1 MKKGRN
7 RPETRVADWQVVYAE
22 DRGLTAILP
31 DPVHNSSAQNRENP
45 RNGWISERD
54 ASILPGC
61 FSILLAGVSEVF
73 APLAKDSDRTAADMG
88 EFLTGQGLAA
98 LLTLTSLEL
107 VLGIDNVIFIAILCG
122 RLPERDRDKARKI
135 GLSLAVVSRIMLVLA
150 IGWVMGLR
158 EPLFR
163 LIGRE
168 VTGKDLILILGGLF
182 LIFKAT
188 KEIHHRVQQ
197 SRVDSSVPKKV
208 VSVSAVLAQ
217 ILLIDVVFSIDSVIT
232 AVGMTEDLP
241 RPIPIMIAAILL
253 SVGGMLLFSR
263 AIVLFIERN
272 PTFKVLA
279 LAFLMLIGVLL
290 VGDGFGHHIPKG
302 YVYFAMAFSFAV
314 EMLQLWMLREPDR
327 PSGTTQY

>member
-7 RPETRVADWQVVYAE
+7 RPETRISDWQVVYAE
-22 DRGLTAILP
+22 DRGLTANLP

-45 RNGWISERD
+45 RTGWISERD
-54 ASILPGC
+54 ASILRGC

-253 SVGGMLLFSR
+253 SVGGMLMFSR

-290 VGDGFGHHIPKG
+290 VGDGFGHHVPKG
-302 YVYFAMAFSFAV
+302 YVYFAMSFSFAV
-314 EMLQLWMLREPDR
+314 EVLQLWMLREPDR
-327 PSGTTQY
+327 TPGNTQY

>member
-1 MKKGRN
+1 MCRD
-7 RPETRVADWQVVYAE
+7 AVYAD
-22 DRGLTAILP
+22 DRSLTAILC
-31 DPVHNSSAQNRENP
+31 DPVCNSFAQNRENP

-54 ASILPGC
+54 ASILRGC
-61 FSILLAGVSEVF
+61 FSILWYGAAKF
-73 APLAKDSDRTAADMG
+73 AIGSTGSSGRTAADMG
-88 EFLTGQGLAA
+88 EILTGQGMAA

-122 RLPERDRDKARKI
+122 RLPERDRDRARRL
-135 GLSLAVVSRIMLVLA
+135 GLGLAVVSRILLVLA
-150 IGWVMGLR
+150 IGWVMGLK

-168 VTGKDLILILGGLF
+168 VTGKDLILILGGVF

-197 SRVDSSVPKKV
+197 ARVDSSGAKKV
-208 VSVSAVLAQ
+208 VSLASVLFQ

-241 RPIPIMIAAILL
+241 NPIPVMITAILL
-253 SVGGMLLFSR
+253 SVGGMLMFSR

-314 EMLQLWMLREPDR
+314 ELLQMWMLREPER
-327 PSGTTQY
+327 PAGTGQY

>member
-1 MKKGRN
+1 VDFR
-7 RPETRVADWQVVYAE
+7 T
-22 DRGLTAILP
+22 
-31 DPVHNSSAQNRENP
+31 
-45 RNGWISERD
+45 
-54 ASILPGC
+54 GC
-61 FSILLAGVSEVF
+61 IDSAGVFFYSLRWRW
-73 APLAKDSDRTAADMG
+73 AGDDRVNGRFRQDGSNMG
-88 EFLTGQGLAA
+88 EILTGQGMAA

-122 RLPERDRDKARKI
+122 RLPERDRDRARRL
-135 GLSLAVVSRIMLVLA
+135 GLGLAVVSRILLVLA
-150 IGWVMGLR
+150 IGWVMGLK

-168 VTGKDLILILGGLF
+168 VTGKDLILILGGIF

-188 KEIHHRVQQ
+188 KEIHHRVQAA
-197 SRVDSSVPKKV
+197 RVDSAAAKKV
-208 VSVSAVLAQ
+208 VSLTAVLVQ

-241 RPIPIMIAAILL
+241 NPIPVMITAILL
-253 SVGGMLLFSR
+253 SVGGMLMFSR

-314 EMLQLWMLREPDR
+314 ELLQMWMLREPER
-327 PSGTTQY
+327 PAGTGQY

>member
-1 MKKGRN
+1 MHRFCGGVFLFSGTVLGKF
-7 RPETRVADWQVVYAE
+7 
-22 DRGLTAILP
+22 AIGSTG
-31 DPVHNSSAQNRENP
+31 SS
-45 RNGWISERD
+45 G
-54 ASILPGC
+54 
-61 FSILLAGVSEVF
+61 
-73 APLAKDSDRTAADMG
+73 RTAADMG
-88 EFLTGQGLAA
+88 EILTGQGMAA

-122 RLPERDRDKARKI
+122 RLPERDRDRARRL
-135 GLSLAVVSRIMLVLA
+135 GLGLAVVSRILLVLA
-150 IGWVMGLR
+150 IGWVMGLK

-168 VTGKDLILILGGLF
+168 VTGKDLILILGGVF

-197 SRVDSSVPKKV
+197 ARVDSAGAKKV
-208 VSVSAVLAQ
+208 VSLASVLFQ

-241 RPIPIMIAAILL
+241 NPIPVMITAILL
-253 SVGGMLLFSR
+253 SVGGMLMFSR

-314 EMLQLWMLREPDR
+314 ELLQMWMLREPER
-327 PSGTTQY
+327 PAGTGQY

>member
-1 MKKGRN
+1 M
-7 RPETRVADWQVVYAE
+7 
-22 DRGLTAILP
+22 
-31 DPVHNSSAQNRENP
+31 
-45 RNGWISERD
+45 
-54 ASILPGC
+54 
-61 FSILLAGVSEVF
+61 
-73 APLAKDSDRTAADMG
+73 
-88 EFLTGQGLAA
+88 
-98 LLTLTSLEL
+98 
-107 VLGIDNVIFIAILCG
+107 
-122 RLPERDRDKARKI
+122 
-135 GLSLAVVSRIMLVLA
+135 LA
-150 IGWVMGLR
+150 IGWVMGLK

-168 VTGKDLILILGGLF
+168 VTGKDLILILGGIF

-188 KEIHHRVQQ
+188 KEIHHRVQAA
-197 SRVDSSVPKKV
+197 RVDSAAARKV
-208 VSVSAVLAQ
+208 VSLTAVLFQ

-241 RPIPIMIAAILL
+241 NPIPVMITAILL
-253 SVGGMLLFSR
+253 SVGGMLMFSR

-314 EMLQLWMLREPDR
+314 ELLQMWMLREPER
-327 PSGTTQY
+327 PAGTGQY